1 MSCSGLSLFSS
12 MVSTSASI
20 WVGWYSSVRPLNT
33 GTPANLAS
41 SSTISCLKPR
51 YSMAS
56 YMRPSTRAVSFMV
69 SLWPIC
75 EEVGSI

>member
-1 MSCSGLSLFSS
+1 MSCSGLSLCSR
-12 MVSTSASI
+12 MVKVSAII
-20 WVGWYSSVRPLNT
+20 WVGWNSAVRPLNT

-41 SSTISCLKPR
+41 SSTISCSKPR

-56 YMRPSTRAVSFMV
+56 NIRPNTRAVSFML

-75 EEVGSI
+75 DDTGSI